1 MTPEAFTGGRWTK
14 RAEMAQ
20 VTRNSPNGWLAR
32 WRDPAGRQRKKS
44 FARKVDAQRWL
55 DQMLSDLHRGRYI
68 DPAAAKAMTGDYA
81 DQWASGLAHLKVST
95 ATRYRGIVR
104 VHIVPRWGTWQLGKI
119 TLSDVNAWIADLA
132 AEGLRPGTVR
142 QTHRVLSLILDTA
155 VADGRIAGNPAARA
169 KLPRQVRA
177 EPVFLTAQ
185 QVAELARASE
195 PDDLPVLTLAFT
207 GLRFGELAGLRVRR
221 FDPLRRRLTVS
232 ESVTEV
238 RGRLTWSTPKTHQTR
253 SVPVPRTLAT
263 RIEEL
268 VQGRNQDEP
277 IFRAPGGGVL
287 RLRNWR
293 MRVFD
298 PARDAVGLRD
308 LTPHD
313 LRHTAASLAI
323 ASGANVKAVQR
334 MLGHA
339 SAAMTLDVYAGLFAD
354 DLDAVAD
361 ALDLLV
367 PQPAPPVGEEA
378 D

>member
-1 MTPEAFTGGRWTK
+1 
-14 RAEMAQ
+14 MAH
-20 VTRNSPNGWLAR
+20 VTRNSQDGRWLAR
-32 WRDPAGRQRKKS
+32 WRDPSGHQRKKS

-55 DQMLSDLHRGRYI
+55 DQALSDLHRGRYI
-68 DPAAAKAMTGDYA
+68 DPAAAKALTGDFA
-81 DQWASGLAHLKVST
+81 DQWALGLAHLKVST

-119 TLSDVNAWIADLA
+119 TLSDVNLWIADLVEA
-132 AEGLRPGTVR
+132 GLRPGTVR

-155 VADGRIAGNPAARA
+155 VADGRIARNPAAGA
-169 KLPRQVRA
+169 KLPRQARA
-177 EPVFLTAQ
+177 EPVFLTAE
-185 QVAELARASE
+185 QVAEVARAAE
-195 PDDLPVLTLAFT
+195 PEDLSVLTLAFT
-207 GLRFGELAGLRVRR
+207 GLRFGELVGLKVRR
-221 FDPLRRRLTVS
+221 YDPVRRRLTVS

-238 RGRLTWSTPKTHQTR
+238 RGRLTGSTPKTHQTR

-268 VQGRNQDEP
+268 VRGRTPDDG
-277 IFRAPGGGVL
+277 IITAPGGGVL

-298 PARDAVGLRD
+298 PARDTAGLGD

-334 MLGHA
+334 MLGHV
-339 SAAMTLDVYAGLFAD
+339 SAAMTLDIYAGLFPD

-367 PQPAPPVGEEA
+367 PRPVPPVTPEA

>member
-1 MTPEAFTGGRWTK
+1 MTPIAFIGGPWPR
-14 RAEMAQ
+14 RAEMAH
-20 VTRNSPNGWLAR
+20 VTRDSVNDGWLAR
-32 WRDPAGRQRKKS
+32 WRDPAGQQRKKS
-44 FARKVDAQRWL
+44 FARRVDAQRWL
-55 DQMLSDLHRGRYI
+55 DQMLADLHRGRYI
-68 DPAAAKAMTGDYA
+68 DPVAAKAMTGTYA
-81 DQWASGLAHLKVST
+81 EQWASGLAHLKVST

-104 VHIVPRWGTWQLGKI
+104 VHIVPHWGTWQLGKI

-132 AEGLRPGTVR
+132 AGGLRPGSVR

-155 VADGRIAGNPAARA
+155 VADGRIARNPAAGA
-169 KLPRQVRA
+169 KLPRRIRA

-185 QVAELARASE
+185 QVAELAQASK
-195 PDDLPVLTLAFT
+195 PHDLPVLTLAFT
-207 GLRFGELAGLRVRR
+207 GLRFGELAGLKVKR

-238 RGRLTWSTPKTHQTR
+238 GGRLTWSTPKTHQTR
-253 SVPVPRTLAT
+253 SVPVPPTLAT

-268 VQGRNQDEP
+268 VKGRNRDDP
-277 IFRAPGGGVL
+277 IFTAPDGGVL
-287 RLRNWR
+287 RIGNWR
-293 MRVFD
+293 VRVFD
-298 PARDAVGLRD
+298 PARDAAGLGD

-339 SAAMTLDVYAGLFAD
+339 SAAMTLDVYAGLFGD

-361 ALDLLV
+361 ALDSLV
-367 PQPAPPVGEEA
+367 PGHVIGDEES

>member
-1 MTPEAFTGGRWTK
+1 
-14 RAEMAQ
+14 MAH
-20 VTRNSPNGWLAR
+20 VTRDSVNDGWLAR
-32 WRDPAGRQRKKS
+32 WRDPAGQQRKKS
-44 FARKVDAQRWL
+44 FARRVDAQRWL
-55 DQMLSDLHRGRYI
+55 DQMLADLHRGRYI
-68 DPAAAKAMTGDYA
+68 DPVAAKAMTGTYA
-81 DQWASGLAHLKVST
+81 EQWASGLAHLKVST

-104 VHIVPRWGTWQLGKI
+104 VHIVPHWGTWQLGKI

-132 AEGLRPGTVR
+132 AGGLRPGSVR

-155 VADGRIAGNPAARA
+155 VADGRIARNPAAGA
-169 KLPRQVRA
+169 KLPRRIRA

-185 QVAELARASE
+185 QVAELAQASK
-195 PDDLPVLTLAFT
+195 PHDLPVLTLAFT
-207 GLRFGELAGLRVRR
+207 GLRFGELAGLKVKR

-238 RGRLTWSTPKTHQTR
+238 GGRLTWSTPKTHQTR
-253 SVPVPRTLAT
+253 SVPVPPTLAT

-268 VQGRNQDEP
+268 VKGRNRDDP
-277 IFRAPGGGVL
+277 IFTAPDGGVL
-287 RLRNWR
+287 RIGNWR
-293 MRVFD
+293 VRVFD
-298 PARDAVGLRD
+298 PARDAAGLGD

-339 SAAMTLDVYAGLFAD
+339 SAAMTLDVYAGLFGD

-361 ALDLLV
+361 ALDSLV
-367 PQPAPPVGEEA
+367 PGHVPGDQES